1 MTLPPI
7 DLPWPDKDL
16 SQNARVHWS
25 ARAKAVKRARTDVA
39 WLVRAAVPRRLDW
52 SAVALSVVFH
62 PPSRRRFDRDGLI
75 GRCKALQDGIA
86 DAIGIDDRH
95 FIPTYAMGEPVKGGL
110 VRVTLS
116 EAQPVIVESTR

>member
-1 MTLPPI
+1 MTYAI

-25 ARAKAVKRARTDVA
+25 RRAKAVKAARTA
-39 WLVRAAVPRRLDW
+39 ASWLVRAGIPRRPDW
-52 SAVALSVVFH
+52 KAVALSVVFH
-62 PPSRRRFDRDGLI
+62 PPSRRRFDLDGLI
-75 GRCKALQDGIA
+75 GRMKALQDGIA

-110 VRVTLS
+110 VRVSLS
-116 EAQPVIVESTR
+116 EAQPIIVESI